1 MSDGETF
8 GPLLHGT
15 ARAWRQKLD
24 QRLKPMGLSQAK
36 WRTLLHLSLAPDAL
50 TQAEI
55 AARLGVEE
63 PSVVTLLHRLE
74 IEGWITRKS
83 SPVDRR
89 CKMVLLGRRAQRVIA
104 QINAAADKL
113 RHELLAGIPRS
124 ELQTCI
130 KVLVRISQKAEK
142 GDKVRG
148 STGSSVCPGHNGQD
162 RERYPITKKK
172 ALRGAVRGPK

>member
-1 MSDGETF
+1 
-8 GPLLHGT
+8 
-15 ARAWRQKLD
+15 
-24 QRLKPMGLSQAK
+24 
-36 WRTLLHLSLAPDAL
+36 
-50 TQAEI
+50 
-55 AARLGVEE
+55 
-63 PSVVTLLHRLE
+63 
-74 IEGWITRKS
+74 
-83 SPVDRR
+83 
-89 CKMVLLGRRAQRVIA
+89 MVLLGRRAQRVIA